1 MKTGEVLKGLIVEEH
16 EDRLIMSTEK
26 GEVPVL
32 RIAIQDVEY
41 DDPAQNFLQAGRA
54 YEEKKRWGEALAY
67 YEKALQ
73 LNPDLEDAKKASVRV
88 RNLFWA
94 QSATG
99 PVAEI
104 ERRQALYETWDK
116 KRFTEKNSA
125 AVKTPQQ
132 LVAESLGVTL
142 VQKDDWVRLAEVS
155 PKKDAALAGL
165 RAGDRLVAIDGDS
178 LRYLSAEAVRPKFVS
193 PRYSSFTLEYD
204 RDCRLM
210 KSNFEKETR
219 DFGFELK
226 LENQGIRVAHVS
238 RGSAADRAGLKIG
251 DLLVGVNGGTTR
263 YLPLKKFMA
272 TLQKS
277 QPATYAV
284 LTVRRSVLLARR

>member
-1 MKTGEVLKGLIVEEH
+1 MKTGEILKGLVVEEH

-32 RIAIQDVEY
+32 RIGIKDVEY

-73 LNPDLEDAKKASVRV
+73 LSPELDDAKKASVRV

-94 QSATG
+94 QTATG
-99 PVAEI
+99 PVAEV

-116 KRFTEKNSA
+116 GRFTEKNSA
-125 AVKTPQQ
+125 IGKTPPQR
-132 LVAESLGVTL
+132 VAEGLGVKL
-142 VQKDDWVRLAEVS
+142 AQKDDWVYLSEVNQ
-155 PKKDAALAGL
+155 KKDAARAGL
-165 RAGDRLVAIDGDS
+165 KVGDRLVAIDGDS
-178 LRYLSAEAVRPKFVS
+178 LRYLSAEAVHVKLIS

-204 RDCRLM
+204 RDCRMM
-210 KSNFEKETR
+210 KSGFEKETR
-219 DFGFELK
+219 DLGFELK
-226 LENQGIRVAHVS
+226 LESQGIRVANILS
-238 RGSAADRAGLKIG
+238 GSAAARAGLKIG
-251 DLLVGVNGGTTR
+251 DLLVGMDGGTTR

-272 TLQKS
+272 AFQKN
-277 QPATYAV
+277 QANTYTI